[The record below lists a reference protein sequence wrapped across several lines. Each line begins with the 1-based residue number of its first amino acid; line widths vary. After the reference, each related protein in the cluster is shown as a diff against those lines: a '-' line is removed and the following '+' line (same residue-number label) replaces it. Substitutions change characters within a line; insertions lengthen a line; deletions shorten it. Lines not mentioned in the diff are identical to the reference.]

1 MGQDTMVW
9 PGDPPPKFHEKAS
22 VEKDGYS
29 VQTMRLS
36 NHVGTHLDAP
46 SHVIAGGMTLD
57 QIPLETLIGRAVVL
71 DFTDKGRNDLIRR
84 RDLEPFADRLEA
96 GGRVLART
104 GWDRHFNTPAYYEGF
119 PCFTLEAANYL
130 VSRKIVLLGM
140 DVPSPSPV
148 DDPGQA
154 IHKTFLG
161 AGVILL
167 EALRNL
173 ALLRDAEC
181 DLIALPPLF
190 KGLSG
195 SPCRVVAVER
205 A

>member
-1 MGQDTMVW
+1 
-9 PGDPPPKFHEKAS
+9 
-22 VEKDGYS
+22 
-29 VQTMRLS
+29 
-36 NHVGTHLDAP
+36 
-46 SHVIAGGMTLD
+46 
-57 QIPLETLIGRAVVL
+57 VVL

-96 GGRVLART
+96 GCRVLAKT
-104 GWDRHFNTPAYYEGF
+104 GWDRHFNTPAFYEGF
-119 PCFTLEAANYL
+119 PCFTLEAADYL
-130 VSRKIVLLGM
+130 VSRKIILLGM

-148 DDPGQA
+148 DDPDQA
-154 IHKTFLG
+154 IHKAFLR
-161 AGVILL
+161 AGIVLL
-167 EALRNL
+167 EALKNL
-173 ALLRDAEC
+173 TLLRTEAC